1 MLSHNLI
8 YKKLRKLF
16 GKKSK
21 NKTKRSRLNDVVETK
36 PVLALDME
44 QFEQLANSVIKSKR
58 TLMRRQRLY
67 VLWQAAYH
75 VRHLKEAAVEIGTYK
90 GGSAYFIASA
100 LKHFRRIDSNMF
112 IVDTFAGHP
121 ANMLTEEI
129 EPHHKAGLF
138 GDTAFEDVSTY
149 LKEFPSL
156 KVFAGEGTEVIS
168 KWQEQKYSFIH
179 LDVDTYLTT
188 KKCIEYF
195 IGRLVPGGIM
205 VIDDF
210 ASRKCDGVA
219 KAFNE
224 LLSEL
229 EEFTY
234 WQMQTEQLVLRKN

>member
-1 MLSHNLI
+1 MQNPV
-8 YKKLRKLF
+8 YKKVRKLF

-21 NKTKRSRLNDVVETK
+21 NKAKKSRLNDVVETK
-36 PVLALDME
+36 PVLALDLDK
-44 QFEQLANSVIKSKR
+44 FEHISHHVIKSKR
-58 TLMRRQRLY
+58 SLMRQQRLY
-67 VLWQAAYH
+67 VLWQAVYH

-100 LKHFRRIDSNMF
+100 LKHFRNIDSDMF
-112 IVDTFAGHP
+112 VVDTFAGHP
-121 ANMLTEEI
+121 ATMLTEEI

-138 GDTAFEDVSTY
+138 GDTAFDDVSNY
-149 LKEFPSL
+149 LSVFPKL
-156 KVFAGEGTEVIS
+156 KVYAGEGTEIIG
-168 KWQEQKYSFIH
+168 KWQEQSYSFVH

-195 IGRLVPGGIM
+195 ISRLVSGGVM

-224 LLSEL
+224 LLPKL
-229 EEFTY
+229 EGFTY